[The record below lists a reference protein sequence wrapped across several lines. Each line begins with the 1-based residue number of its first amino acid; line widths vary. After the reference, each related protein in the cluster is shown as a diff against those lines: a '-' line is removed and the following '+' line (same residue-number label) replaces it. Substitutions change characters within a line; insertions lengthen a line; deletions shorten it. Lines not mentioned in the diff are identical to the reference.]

1 MFACPP
7 GEEDASAAAAS
18 AALASDASVPYP
30 ELSSSGGGETGSGS
44 GSGEATSAFLDRL
57 PRSRTVTVG
66 GVTVGL
72 IGVCTTSTPLSSARK
87 PHGVVLAEAVPV
99 AREHARRLAP
109 SVDAIVALTHQT
121 LPEDARLA
129 EEVSSRLFPHRTGD
143 STDVV
148 FVF

>member
-30 ELSSSGGGETGSGS
+30 ELSSSGDGETGSGS
-44 GSGEATSAFLDRL
+44 GGEATSAFLDRL

-87 PHGVVLAEAVPV
+87 PHGVVFAEAVPV

-129 EEVSSRLFPHRTGD
+129 EEVSSCLFPYHTGD

-148 FVF
+148 FCF